1 MFGHFTALCTKGL
14 NTQEQKKLR
23 LDFGMDVVK
32 HGCRVNKI
40 TELIDQPNIP
50 TRWLKQFDLLYTR
63 KHLIKEDS
71 KLSF

>member
-50 TRWLKQFDLLYTR
+50 TR
-63 KHLIKEDS
+63 
-71 KLSF
+71 